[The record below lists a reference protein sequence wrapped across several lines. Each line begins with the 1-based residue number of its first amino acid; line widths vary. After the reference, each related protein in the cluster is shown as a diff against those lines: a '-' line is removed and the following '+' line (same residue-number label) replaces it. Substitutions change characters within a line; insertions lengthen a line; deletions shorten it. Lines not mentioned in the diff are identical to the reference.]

1 MMVQPAEQLTDP
13 NAAPDRALGP
23 AAGFGFWKC
32 WSLSV
37 GVMIGSGVF
46 LLPAVLAPYGSI
58 SFLGWL
64 VTSAGAILIA
74 LVLGR
79 LAGRTDRSG
88 GFYVYTREA
97 FGDLAGFIV
106 GWSYWLSIIFAVAA
120 ISVAFAGYAGAVI
133 PALGANAVTQALV
146 AASIIWILTGVNI
159 KGVSEAASVQ
169 LVMTLLKIVPL
180 LVIIALG
187 IVVGTTDNIPAFNPQ
202 ELPVGNALAT
212 TALLTMWA
220 FIGIEAGVVPAAD
233 VIDAKR
239 TIPRAII
246 AGTLSVAALYIA
258 ATAAVMMLVP
268 VETLAQSEAP
278 FADAARALG
287 PFGGSMIAIG
297 ALVSTAGS
305 LNGNILLGGQM
316 PMAVARDGFAPKALA
331 KKNAGHAPI
340 TALIMSSTIATIL
353 LIFNYSGGLVAAFT
367 FLISMSTLATLMPY
381 AVSALAELRHSIRA
395 ARAWAVIAIIALAY
409 AIVAMAGA
417 GLKSLLYGVILLA
430 AGLPVFYWSTR
441 KKS

>member
-1 MMVQPAEQLTDP
+1 MVQPAEQLTDP
-13 NAAPDRALGP
+13 NAAAGP

-120 ISVAFAGYAGAVI
+120 ISVAFVGYAGAVI

-180 LVIIALG
+180 LVIIVLG
-187 IVVGTTDNIPAFNPQ
+187 IVVGTPDNIPAFNPQ
-202 ELPVGNALAT
+202 DLPVGNALAT

-287 PFGGSMIAIG
+287 PFGGPMIAIG

>member
-1 MMVQPAEQLTDP
+1 MVQPAEQSNTATPDT
-13 NAAPDRALGP
+13 DRALGP

-97 FGDLAGFIV
+97 FGDLVGFIV
-106 GWSYWLSIIFAVAA
+106 GWSYWLSIIFAIAA

-187 IVVGTTDNIPAFNPQ
+187 VVAGTPDNIPAFNPQ
-202 ELPVGNALAT
+202 KLPVGNALAT

-239 TIPRAII
+239 TIPRAIV

-287 PFGGSMIAIG
+287 PFGGPMIAIG

-441 KKS
+441 KKP

>member
-1 MMVQPAEQLTDP
+1 MNQSTEQLSD
-13 NAAPDRALGP
+13 ASADMGP
-23 AAGFGFWKC
+23 VAGFGFWKC

-58 SFLGWL
+58 SFLGWI
-64 VTSAGAILIA
+64 VTSIGAILIA

-79 LAGRTDRSG
+79 LAGRTTRSG
-88 GFYVYTREA
+88 GFYVYTRDA

-106 GWSYWLSIIFAVAA
+106 GWSYWLSILFAVAA

-133 PALGANAVTQALV
+133 PALGANTITQALV
-146 AASIIWILTGVNI
+146 ATSIIWILTGVNM

-169 LVMTLLKIVPL
+169 LVMTILKIIPL

-187 IVVGTTDNIPAFNPQ
+187 VVAGTPDNIPPFNPQ
-202 ELPVGNALAT
+202 AMPVGEALAT

-239 TIPRAII
+239 TIPRAVI

-268 VETLAQSEAP
+268 VETLSVSEAP
-278 FADAARALG
+278 FADAALALG
-287 PFGGSMIAIG
+287 AFGGPLIAIG

-305 LNGNILLGGQM
+305 LNGNILLSGQM
-316 PMAVARDGFAPKALA
+316 PMAVARDGLAPKILA
-331 KKNAGHAPI
+331 KKNTGHAPI
-340 TALIMSSTIATIL
+340 VALIMSSALATLL
-353 LIFNYSGGLVAAFT
+353 LIFNYSDGLVSAFT

-381 AVSALAELRHSIRA
+381 AVSALAELRHSMKS
-395 ARAWAVIAIIALAY
+395 ARAWAVIAIVALVY

-417 GLKSLLYGVILLA
+417 GLKPLLWGVVLLA
-430 AGLPVFYWSTR
+430 AGLPVFYWTKQSR
-441 KKS
+441 R